1 MSAVDFTTSD
11 LCDANEATIHVAE
24 PGFLRFGGRV
34 KLAGEI
40 VTVKCHE
47 DNQLVKE
54 TLAEEGHGKVLV
66 VDGGGSMR
74 RALMGDQIA
83 ASAVKNGWSGV
94 IVFGCIRDSAE
105 IATLDLAVRALGTMP
120 HKTVKRG
127 WGEKNVPVRFHGV
140 SFVPGEF
147 VYADE
152 DGIVV
157 HPTALT

>member
-1 MSAVDFTTSD
+1 MSSPDFTTSD
-11 LCDANEATIHVAE
+11 LCDANEATIRVVD
-24 PGFLRFGGRV
+24 PGFRLYGGRI
-34 KLAGEI
+34 KLAGMIE
-40 VTVKCHE
+40 TVKCHE

-54 TLAEEGHGKVLV
+54 TLATDGTGKVLI

-83 ASAVKNGWSGV
+83 ASATKNGWNGV
-94 IVFGCIRDSAE
+94 VVFGCIRDAAA
-105 IATLDLAVRALGTMP
+105 IAKLDLAVRALDTHP

-140 SFVPGEF
+140 TFAPGEYI
-147 VYADE
+147 YADE

-157 HPTALT
+157 HPTALI